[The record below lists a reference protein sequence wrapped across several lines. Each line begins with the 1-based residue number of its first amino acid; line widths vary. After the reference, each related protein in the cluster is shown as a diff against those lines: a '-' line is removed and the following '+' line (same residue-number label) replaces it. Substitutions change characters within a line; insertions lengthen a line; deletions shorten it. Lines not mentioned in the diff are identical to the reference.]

1 MTKKVETVKS
11 PVKTRRTKSGVK
23 AKAETEKVFTNE
35 DLQNVVNEQFK
46 PGTSEPET
54 PTETDFVESSETPT
68 QPDFVESSEKIIQQ
82 KDFEISEL
90 KAEVDAGRAINQT
103 LKSELS
109 ILEKSHRELI
119 SKYNVVKNQKDQ
131 NDKILVNKKDQIKSL
146 EYQLKLAN
154 ESRDAFASKN
164 VTLEADITELNTT
177 IENLNID
184 IDSLKSK
191 LLHKTIGVV
200 ILGISLGASILVGII
215 VSYM

>member
-35 DLQNVVNEQFK
+35 DLQNVVNELGELYASK
-46 PGTSEPET
+46 PET
-54 PTETDFVESSETPT
+54 SAQSDFAVSTET
-68 QPDFVESSEKIIQQ
+68 IIQQ
-82 KDFEISEL
+82 KDSEIAEL

-109 ILEKSHRELI
+109 ILEKSYRELI
-119 SKYNVVKNQKDQ
+119 NKYNIVKNQKDQ
-131 NDKILVNKKDQIKSL
+131 NDKTLINKKDQIKNL
-146 EYQLKLAN
+146 EYRLKLAN
-154 ESRDAFASKN
+154 ESRDEFASKN
-164 VTLEADITELNTT
+164 VTLEEDVTKLNTV

-184 IDSLKSK
+184 IDSLKSQ
-191 LLHKTIGVV
+191 LLRKTISVV

-215 VSYM
+215 VSAM

>member
-54 PTETDFVESSETPT
+54 PTETDFVESSE
-68 QPDFVESSEKIIQQ
+68 KIIQQ

-119 SKYNVVKNQKDQ
+119 NKYNIVKNQKDQ
-131 NDKILVNKKDQIKSL
+131 NEKTLVNKKDQIKNL

>member
-1 MTKKVETVKS
+1 MTKKVETIKS

-35 DLQNVVNEQFK
+35 DLNNVVTELGE
-46 PGTSEPET
+46 PGTCEPET
-54 PTETDFVESSETPT
+54 PTQTDFVESY
-68 QPDFVESSEKIIQQ
+68 EKIIQQ

-90 KAEVDAGRAINQT
+90 KVEVDAGRAINQT

-131 NDKILVNKKDQIKSL
+131 NEKTLVNKKDQIKNL

-164 VTLEADITELNTT
+164 VTLEADITELNLT
-177 IENLNID
+177 IDN
-184 IDSLKSK
+184 LKSK
-191 LLHKTIGVV
+191 LLHKTISIV

>member
-35 DLQNVVNEQFK
+35 DLNNVATELHEPDASK
-46 PGTSEPET
+46 PEIPA
-54 PTETDFVESSETPT
+54 
-68 QPDFVESSEKIIQQ
+68 QPDFAVSAETIIQQ

-119 SKYNVVKNQKDQ
+119 NKYNVVKNQKDQ
-131 NDKILVNKKDQIKSL
+131 SEKTLVNKKDQIKNL

-154 ESRDAFASKN
+154 ESRDTFASKN

-191 LLHKTIGVV
+191 LLRKTIGVV

>member
-35 DLQNVVNEQFK
+35 DLQNVATELGK
-46 PGTSEPET
+46 PDVSEHETS
-54 PTETDFVESSETPT
+54 TE
-68 QPDFVESSEKIIQQ
+68 PDFVESAEKILQQ

-90 KAEVDAGRAINQT
+90 KAEIDAGRAINQT

-119 SKYNVVKNQKDQ
+119 NKYNIVKNQKDQ
-131 NDKILVNKKDQIKSL
+131 NDKTLINKKDQIKNL
-146 EYQLKLAN
+146 EYRLKLAN
-154 ESRDAFASKN
+154 ESRDEFASKN
-164 VTLEADITELNTT
+164 VTLEEDITKLNTV

-184 IDSLKSK
+184 IDSLKSQ
-191 LLHKTIGVV
+191 LLRKTISIV

-215 VSYM
+215 VSAM